1 MLTRL
6 EIEQRTISRSW
17 RKSTSLITLY
27 YVLTVMTC
35 NYSHLDK
42 VSYRETGEVSCGHL
56 FRYNFQSYNTNTLS
70 KAEGDEKKENI
81 NKGLSWEWEMYG
93 DIDEN
98 WLLDLGIERINWQV
112 WQVWQVSAVRG
123 NVKSRS
129 LNITITN
136 YSDRNGRNIQLFS
149 ESVWS
154 VWLIPQRFVSFVLR
168 NKIICD
174 DKKKA
179 LLKFD
184 NNHMC
189 RLWNCKG
196 FSSFIDYLWELSVAV
211 KNSYRCN
218 FGQLVRSSGKLWL
231 IRQAV
236 S

>member
-1 MLTRL
+1 
-6 EIEQRTISRSW
+6 
-17 RKSTSLITLY
+17 
-27 YVLTVMTC
+27 
-35 NYSHLDK
+35 
-42 VSYRETGEVSCGHL
+42 
-56 FRYNFQSYNTNTLS
+56 
-70 KAEGDEKKENI
+70 
-81 NKGLSWEWEMYG
+81 MYG

-112 WQVWQVSAVRG
+112 WQVWQVSSVRG

-154 VWLIPQRFVSFVLR
+154 VWLIPQRLVSFVLR
-168 NKIICD
+168 NEIIWD

-184 NNHMC
+184 KNHMC
-189 RLWNCKG
+189 RLWSCKG

-211 KNSYRCN
+211 KNSHRCN
-218 FGQLVRSSGKLWL
+218 FGQLLSQIVRQTVTNSSDSQLVLMSVG
-231 IRQAV
+231 QSV
-236 S
+236 SQSVKWIKGVRRREKSERACPLSPTVTTIVTNSHHHPVTTTTSS

>member
-6 EIEQRTISRSW
+6 EIEQRTISRSR

-81 NKGLSWEWEMYG
+81 NKGLSWEWEIYG

-112 WQVWQVSAVRG
+112 WQVWQVSSVRG
-123 NVKSRS
+123 SVKSRS

-168 NKIICD
+168 NEIICD
-174 DKKKA
+174 DKKKLYWNSTTTICA
-179 LLKFD
+179 GYEIAKASV
-184 NNHMC
+184 
-189 RLWNCKG
+189 RL
-196 FSSFIDYLWELSVAV
+196 
-211 KNSYRCN
+211 
-218 FGQLVRSSGKLWL
+218 
-231 IRQAV
+231 
-236 S
+236 